1 LIAAATVRPVLGHAL
16 LAAALAACGEPGPV
30 VHDGPVPPTLPVV
43 AGGAAEV
50 NVDVP
55 AGSQVTAVFAAAAPL
70 AWDIHVHRG
79 DQIEIREQGTD
90 AARTLTVAPVTGGAY
105 SLLWQNPGEADLEL
119 DLALTLAGGATVI
132 SWSTR

>member
-1 LIAAATVRPVLGHAL
+1 LIGARPHFGQLAL
-16 LAAALAACGEPGPV
+16 LAALAACGDPGPV
-30 VHDGPVPPTLPVV
+30 VHDGPVPPTLPVL

-79 DQIEIREQGTD
+79 DQVEIREQGTD
-90 AARTLTVAPVTGGAY
+90 AARTLRIAPATGGAY
-105 SLLWQNPGEADLEL
+105 SLLWQNPGDADLEL
-119 DLALTLAGGATVI
+119 DLTLTLAGGASII